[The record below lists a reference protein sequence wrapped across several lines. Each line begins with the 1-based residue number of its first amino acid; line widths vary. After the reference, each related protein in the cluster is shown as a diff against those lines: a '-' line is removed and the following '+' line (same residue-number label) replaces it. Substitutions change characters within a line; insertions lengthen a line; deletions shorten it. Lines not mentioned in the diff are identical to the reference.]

1 MAKLIVLDAGA
12 LIALHDDSDQHH
24 SWALKMFIDTVDAEL
39 QMSVLTFAEVLVH
52 PTKAGNQAQFQAS
65 IRSLKIQ
72 VEALTEE
79 QSPGLAELRAKTGL
93 KMPDAVVLS
102 LALSSNAEI
111 ATTDKTLASKAREYG
126 LGVYQP

>member
-1 MAKLIVLDAGA
+1 MAKLVVLDAGA

-24 SWALKMFIDTVDAEL
+24 SWALTMFIDTVDAVL
-39 QMSVLTFAEVLVH
+39 SMSVLTFAEVLVH
-52 PTKAGNQAQFQAS
+52 PTKAGNQVQFQDS
-65 IRSLKIQ
+65 IHGLKIRVQ
-72 VEALTEE
+72 ALTEE
-79 QSPGLAELRAKTGL
+79 QAPSLAQLRAKTGL

-102 LALSSNAEI
+102 LAVSSNAEI